1 MIYNSSWAPDEP
13 PDVLYA
19 EKTWLQGALLSNIV
33 YGVELALFI
42 MCFKLLVRQMDRT
55 NRRRHLILLVFIS
68 VLFILGTI
76 FVYSLSE
83 FTQLAFI
90 EQRNFPGGP
99 SAYENDMFW
108 IPVDEL
114 GVAVWVIGNWLMDLL
129 LVWRCI
135 VIFSALPGVPIWAV
149 VVLPSILFCASF
161 SLGVLFLVKTSH
173 SSPYGSPK
181 FTIIYFATTLALNVM
196 VTVFIATRLLYYQRR
211 ARTVFGGMHLPH
223 YSNLASIL
231 VESAALYSIFSI
243 LFVVPLALNNPLGS
257 VFLQA
262 LGQVQ
267 TVSSLLIIYRVA
279 RGRSFPGDESVQ
291 LSTTQRSAPEI
302 RLGHM
307 PSVRS
312 SIFDM
317 GNGVKGDTHKEA
329 LPNGGVMVTHE
340 VISDESRSVV

>member
-1 MIYNSSWAPDEP
+1 
-13 PDVLYA
+13 
-19 EKTWLQGALLSNIV
+19 
-33 YGVELALFI
+33 

-161 SLGVLFLVKTSH
+161 STGLGVLFLVKTSH

-196 VTVFIATRLLYYQRR
+196 VTVFIAARLLYYQRR
-211 ARTVFGGMHLPH
+211 ARTVFGGMHMSH

-243 LFVVPLALNNPLGS
+243 LFVMTLALHHPLS
-257 VFLQA
+257 DFIAQCMA
-262 LGQVQ
+262 PVQ
-267 TVSSLLIIYRVA
+267 TVASLLIIFQAKSVPKQNNEHVSHLLSPTSA
-279 RGRSFPGDESVQ
+279 R
-291 LSTTQRSAPEI
+291 L
-302 RLGHM
+302 L
-307 PSVRS
+307 
-312 SIFDM
+312 
-317 GNGVKGDTHKEA
+317 
-329 LPNGGVMVTHE
+329 
-340 VISDESRSVV
+340 